1 VSSRLSSTGSPTV
14 RRPSSRWGAR
24 AAGLTLLCLSFA
36 RPGLAAEPDAV
47 RAHVD
52 SYLSTYDTR
61 ISPQRWR
68 ALGPQAAPILSAIA
82 QDTAALPTRRAKA
95 LAALGVVDASAAA
108 PLVRGLATDASA
120 PYVVRSTAVRAA
132 PSVLGSKDA
141 TALLLPILR
150 GPHPSLRARAGEA
163 LASTGTAGCRAVVSE
178 AGRRPD
184 EESLQRSAA
193 RCQAQLERHS
203 GQSR

>member
-1 VSSRLSSTGSPTV
+1 VSVKAHPLGST
-14 RRPSSRWGAR
+14 R
-24 AAGLTLLCLSFA
+24 AGLLLLCLTFA
-36 RPGLAAEPDAV
+36 PTSLASEPDPAAV
-47 RAHVD
+47 AARVD

-61 ISPQRWR
+61 ISAERWR

-95 LAALGVVDASAAA
+95 LAALGVVDAPTAA

-132 PSVLGSKDA
+132 PSVLGPKEA

-150 GPHPSLRARAGEA
+150 GPHSSLRARAGEA
-163 LASTGTAGCRAVVSE
+163 LATTGTTGCQAVVLE
-178 AGRRPD
+178 ASRRPG
-184 EESLQRSAA
+184 EESLQKTAA
-193 RCQAQLERHS
+193 RCQ
-203 GQSR
+203 GQSDSRSSHSH